1 MWTWHF
7 FFSPPY
13 YLSAFSAYGRG
24 TDAFIFSPIFRQRT
38 LPSLLTGQEIY
49 KLKRFFKEYDMEGEG
64 EIRKDLSREV
74 FKNWYLSLIHRREEE
89 VPIWDWL
96 GTEYVKIDNEE
107 EHSLCQRFATVK
119 WKDFVLNHA
128 LYILAARP
136 NTGSTRPYVPQFNSL
151 NLEFDEDDEDI
162 EYD

>member
-1 MWTWHF
+1 MDLAF
-7 FFSPPY
+7 FFYLPS

-38 LPSLLTGQEIY
+38 LPSLLTRQEIY

-119 WKDFVLNHA
+119 WKDCVKSRVVHPCRATEYRLNEA
-128 LYILAARP
+128 LR
-136 NTGSTRPYVPQFNSL
+136 STIQQF
-151 NLEFDEDDEDI
+151 EFGVR
-162 EYD
+162 

>member
-1 MWTWHF
+1 MDLAF
-7 FFSPPY
+7 FFYLPS

-24 TDAFIFSPIFRQRT
+24 TDAFIFPLIFRQRT
-38 LPSLLTGQEIY
+38 LPSLLTRQEIY

-74 FKNWYLSLIHRREEE
+74 LKNWYLSLIHRREEE

-136 NTGSTRPYVPQFNSL
+136 NTGSMRPYVPQFNSL